1 MRLRRLDVEIASK
14 CVGATFSLTGD
25 DGAELF
31 EGVEYFNYF
40 WRVLHQ
46 TEEEWTAVLWII
58 GREKQVL
65 GRSGKLLRR
74 EGADLIFVESF
85 Y

>member
-1 MRLRRLDVEIASK
+1 MRRLDVEIASK

-46 TEEEWTAVLWII
+46 TEEEWTAVLWIS
-58 GREKQVL
+58 REQPD
-65 GRSGKLLRR
+65 GKMRT
-74 EGADLIFVESF
+74 EHVDEVEAT
-85 Y
+85 